1 MVRLTCKYPNAYTD
15 FYGSGTPC
23 IFKTGPEW
31 PTRRDFD
38 GYAFIRE
45 VRPIYRHPIGDSW
58 VAIGTNIYQTLDSL
72 HVQWTCI
79 NPVAYANEGEAK
91 PFCPFVI
98 SIGVKPHSLLYDA
111 AVVAAETVQKILADA
126 GFPTI
131 EVAFVESVVS
141 RSAKPLPFDPLH
153 DIIPEL
159 RKPFT
164 TALGLPIATHKHP
177 KFEGTGA
184 LYFRLDDETKRVVLL
199 TCAHVARPLSV
210 YQNTGMTMKRDEAPE
225 NIIAP
230 GERGYSTAVEAVKR
244 KIQDN
249 LRYIDYC
256 KWILNTLG
264 DPVEGED
271 SAVTRQRKS
280 TPLTVK
286 VTLEKNKQANNLVD
300 ELAKHH
306 TTPDQRVIGHVLHSD
321 PIQASTDSYRFT
333 NDWALIELNTDQ
345 IDWSSFKGNRIYLGS
360 NLSLPDFYTT
370 MFPQPAEYAEF
381 RYPIDDL
388 LQAHGVVQEDEI
400 RNPRHLDIHNKKCLL
415 VVKNGMKTG
424 TTVGRVN
431 GLYSF
436 TRFYTDHDIQHTSIE
451 VSVLRYSDKYPRFSD
466 KGDSGS
472 IVLTRD
478 GRIVGLLTGGA
489 GPSDSIDITYLTPY
503 WWLEQQIK
511 FKYPSCSLYDEVVQP
526 ADYVTVG

>member
-1 MVRLTCKYPNAYTD
+1 MDTLVSLPSNCFKDMFEQMVRLTCKYPNAYTD
-15 FYGSGTPC
+15 FYGSSTPC

-98 SIGVKPHSLLYDA
+98 SIGVKPHSLLYNA

-345 IDWSSFKGNRIYLGS
+345 IDWSSFKGNRIYLGMCF
-360 NLSLPDFYTT
+360 LRRLP
-370 MFPQPAEYAEF
+370 
-381 RYPIDDL
+381 RISVWVGL
-388 LQAHGVVQEDEI
+388 
-400 RNPRHLDIHNKKCLL
+400 
-415 VVKNGMKTG
+415 
-424 TTVGRVN
+424 GRV
-431 GLYSF
+431 LLEP
-436 TRFYTDHDIQHTSIE
+436 TRPGT
-451 VSVLRYSDKYPRFSD
+451 RPNPYPRSRV
-466 KGDSGS
+466 SG
-472 IVLTRD
+472 TR
-478 GRIVGLLTGGA
+478 
-489 GPSDSIDITYLTPY
+489 P
-503 WWLEQQIK
+503 
-511 FKYPSCSLYDEVVQP
+511 
-526 ADYVTVG
+526 